1 MRIITAS
8 VHSLTVLAVAVVAL
22 LLCSADESG
31 GVAETGGEEDGRE
44 VGGGGGGGG
53 GSGSGNAGDDWR
65 ALAGTKITFVGT
77 RFTWFDWVGRVSDG
91 MTPIAHGGEVFTV
104 VFPIREKLQSD
115 EKTLSE
121 ELNPLRVRP
130 AAPLAARLTLST
142 NIAVTPPA
150 NAPEAI
156 RENFIA
162 FILNQSFVI
171 TRMCLKGRGGALF
184 MPELPEHVPDIPFDS
199 ASSEYYHWHNTL
211 DRGDTHQEQKE
222 YICSGWQK
230 RDSPDMTVSH
240 HFMPLKEGIFT
251 AYFEMRNCIYNQI
264 CSNSIHSTP
273 FNFTVTTRERIILD
287 VFQSA
292 HGIDVMP
299 GSIEF
304 SMELA
309 LIVPYAH
316 YLKRVGKLRS
326 VTSFSGIR
334 DLYFFVSD
342 DEYIAH
348 EDVLQ
353 GHANEH
359 PGTADRLPK
368 LERIGQGIGLDAA
381 RGLNPHIW
389 GRSIDDR
396 MWSPPDYR
404 RAFGRGGDKSS
415 AALERVVDW
424 MLSTGFSEAKPL
436 LIVHNRASDAI
447 RDLLPAGS
455 RMPFMSAASVD
466 FIFRHML
473 DTHRIVYFGEL
484 SRNASGMLGYT
495 MDAEERQSLHER
507 DVAAAQR
514 NANIAKVLAAYP
526 QVVQFNMLFPQ
537 IADNFQNL
545 TSFPYNTVQMAI
557 HSRCSRFISVSGGSA
572 IVASYFGGTNIIM
585 TANTDPFKSIGG
597 FYSRFAGSTIV
608 PVSTDAEL
616 QKEVVSRFV

>member
-1 MRIITAS
+1 
-8 VHSLTVLAVAVVAL
+8 
-22 LLCSADESG
+22 
-31 GVAETGGEEDGRE
+31 
-44 VGGGGGGGG
+44 
-53 GSGSGNAGDDWR
+53 
-65 ALAGTKITFVGT
+65 
-77 RFTWFDWVGRVSDG
+77 
-91 MTPIAHGGEVFTV
+91 
-104 VFPIREKLQSD
+104 
-115 EKTLSE
+115 
-121 ELNPLRVRP
+121 
-130 AAPLAARLTLST
+130 
-142 NIAVTPPA
+142 
-150 NAPEAI
+150 
-156 RENFIA
+156 
-162 FILNQSFVI
+162 
-171 TRMCLKGRGGALF
+171 
-184 MPELPEHVPDIPFDS
+184 MPELPEKHVPSVPFDS
-199 ASSEYYHWHNTL
+199 ASSEYYHWHDYL
-211 DRGDTHQEQKE
+211 DRGYTRQGLEE
-222 YICSGWQK
+222 YKCSGWVK
-230 RDSPDMTVSH
+230 RDSPDMTESH
-240 HFMPLKEGIFT
+240 HFMPLKEGAFT
-251 AYFEMRNCIYNQI
+251 TYFEMRNCMYSTQI

-287 VFQSA
+287 VLQST
-292 HGIDVMP
+292 HGIDVTP

-353 GHANEH
+353 GYANEH

-368 LERIGQGIGLDAA
+368 VERIGQGIGVDAA

-404 RAFGRGGDKSS
+404 QAFGQGGDKSS

-466 FIFRHML
+466 FIFRQMQ

-484 SRNASGMLGYT
+484 SQNASGMLGYT

-507 DVAAAQR
+507 DLAAAQR
-514 NANIAKVLAAYP
+514 NANIAKILAAFP
-526 QVVQFNMLFPQ
+526 QVVQFNMLFPK
-537 IADNFQNL
+537 IGDKFRHL
-545 TSFPYNTVQMAI
+545 PSFPYNTVQMAI
-557 HSRCSRFISVSGGSA
+557 HSRCSRFISVSGGST
-572 IVASYFGGTNIIM
+572 IVTFYFGGTNIIM
-585 TANTDPFKSIGG
+585 RRPTPTLSRASAASTCALQGPILLSPRLHRSISLSL
-597 FYSRFAGSTIV
+597 FFSFLPYS
-608 PVSTDAEL
+608 
-616 QKEVVSRFV
+616 FVLHLSN